1 MMSETV
7 IWKKDQI
14 IYNFNDISDFGY
26 LLKEGEVEIRS
37 KSSVTVGY
45 INEGEVFGE
54 QSVLLGTN
62 RTVTAK
68 ATKDCVAI
76 KIPKENLLEEFSKSS
91 VLIKAILRSTYLRL
105 TNLNSTK
112 RNDLKNL
119 FGD

>member
-1 MMSETV
+1 MSQTAGHTSRMAEMCTSAHCV
-7 IWKKDQI
+7 Q
-14 IYNFNDISDFGY
+14 
-26 LLKEGEVEIRS
+26 LLQVSQSEVEIRS